1 MLQCERDRHG
11 NTSVR
16 SSGSAVALVRVFGKT
31 MSVDF
36 ETFHS
41 PFIFRPAYLGYLSIS
56 LDLRDGTR

>member
-31 MSVDF
+31 MSVDL

-41 PFIFRPAYLGYLSIS
+41 PFIFRPAYLWGI
-56 LDLRDGTR
+56 